1 MSATRFLATA
11 TIAGQIAAIG
21 LLAFFVAALIARRN
35 PASRVRQF
43 AQRLSA
49 VGLQAAGLVV
59 LGGVFG
65 SLYLSEVMH
74 LPPCVLCWW
83 QRLLLYPQALVLGI
97 GVWFRDRDAAR
108 YSLALSLVGV
118 GVAIYHIMLQT
129 GVGLLAPC
137 GGGELVSCTS
147 IQVLEYGYVTIP
159 VMSLTA
165 FALVSLLSLFTLVR
179 WNGADSSDAQGVS
192 AQRGA

>member
-1 MSATRFLATA
+1 VSATRFLATA
-11 TIAGQIAAIG
+11 TIAGQVAAVG
-21 LLAFFVAALIARRN
+21 LLALLVAALLARRS
-35 PASRVRQF
+35 PSSRVRVL
-43 AQRLSA
+43 AQRLST
-49 VGLQAAGLVV
+49 VSLQAAGLVV

-65 SLYLSEVMH
+65 SLYLSDVMH
-74 LPPCVLCWW
+74 LPPCLLCWW

-97 GVWFRDRDAAR
+97 GIWFRDRHAAR
-108 YSLALSLVGV
+108 YTLALSLVGA
-118 GVAIYHIMLQT
+118 GVAIYHILLQT

-147 IQVLEYGYVTIP
+147 IQILEYGYITIP

-179 WNGADSSDAQGVS
+179 WNGAGSGGLSDAS